1 MANKLIKLGDG
12 DYVMASEIA
21 GLSRQPYSDYIIV
34 KERDGTQ
41 HHVVG
46 GYGEQ
51 PWQALSRLTAEI
63 DAALAGTDAG
73 QHG

>member
-1 MANKLIKLGDG
+1 MADKLIKLAEG
-12 DYVMASEIA
+12 DYVMASAIS
-21 GLSRQPYSDYIIV
+21 GVSRQPYSDYIVV
-34 KERDGTQ
+34 KELDGTQ
-41 HHVVG
+41 HHVLG

-51 PWQALSRLTAEI
+51 PWQTLSRLTAEI